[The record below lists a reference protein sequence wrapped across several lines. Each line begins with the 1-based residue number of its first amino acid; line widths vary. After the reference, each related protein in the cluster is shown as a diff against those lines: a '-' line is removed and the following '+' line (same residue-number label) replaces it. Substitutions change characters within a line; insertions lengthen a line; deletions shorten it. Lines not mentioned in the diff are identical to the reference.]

1 MGLRAPQSGGIQP
14 GTVPLPA
21 DAASL
26 ILRLANADPNTGMNN
41 TNRVENEV
49 AFMTLARR
57 ALATSKYSHIVPD
70 VYAWAST
77 ASGQGF
83 TVQQHMPGTM
93 PDKVFKELTIQD
105 KSVVLSQMAEILALL
120 QKFPVPQ
127 TVDKFG
133 GVRFDEV
140 GNIVSAQMAI
150 YKGEPSTNYED
161 FIRAIFNVKLQEADD
176 NPVMQGWRDN
186 GVRARLDHFVEH
198 GLGDILKG
206 HEHPKKVL
214 VHCDFSKYTYRL
226 QVSRCAPLEGISVLI
241 VVPSNEQSSL
251 RRHNSA
257 GDCTA

>member
-1 MGLRAPQSGGIQP
+1 MQTSKIETVEYDMNSKHHYNNYIYLVTLLSPTSTTVRLRVPQSDEIQP

-21 DAASL
+21 DVTSL
-26 ILRLANADPNTGMNN
+26 ILRLANADPRTGLNN

-70 VYAWAST
+70 VYAWASI

-83 TVQQHMPGTM
+83 TVQQHMRGTM

-133 GVRFDEV
+133 GLRFDEV
-140 GNIVSAQMAI
+140 GNIVSAQMTI
-150 YKGEPSTNYED
+150 YEGEPSTIYED
-161 FIRAIFNVKLQEADD
+161 LMRVIFNVKLKEADD
-176 NPVMQGWRDN
+176 NPIMQGWRDK
-186 GVRARLDHFVEH
+186 GVRERLDHFVKH
-198 GLGDILKG
+198 KLGDILKDC
-206 HEHPKKVL
+206 EHPKKVL
-214 VHCDFSKYTYRL
+214 VHSDFSE
-226 QVSRCAPLEGISVLI
+226 CI
-241 VVPSNEQSSL
+241 
-251 RRHNSA
+251 
-257 GDCTA
+257 